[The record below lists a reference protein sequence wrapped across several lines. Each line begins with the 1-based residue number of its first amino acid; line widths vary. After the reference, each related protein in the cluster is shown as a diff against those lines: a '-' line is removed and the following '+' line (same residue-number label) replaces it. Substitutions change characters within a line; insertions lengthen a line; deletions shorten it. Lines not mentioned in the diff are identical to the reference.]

1 MDDTRVFMGSMPILP
16 SQGRNANLSTTRDKQ
31 VLGQISFQTCLES
44 AREKQPHPVAFSS
57 HAQSRLQER
66 NIKLTSEDLSR
77 LNSTVDKLAR
87 KGAKES
93 LVYLQD
99 VALVVSV
106 ANRTVI
112 TALNKMQ
119 GADNI
124 ITNIDSAAII

>member
-1 MDDTRVFMGSMPILP
+1 MPILP
-16 SQGRNANLSTTRDKQ
+16 TQGRNTRLLTETEKQ
-31 VLGQISFQTCLES
+31 VSGQLSFQAYLQS
-44 AREKQPHPVAFSS
+44 AREKQSQDVTFSS

-66 NIKLTSEDLSR
+66 NINLSAEDLDR
-77 LNSTVDKLAR
+77 LNSTIDKLAK
-87 KGAKES
+87 KGARES
-93 LVYLQD
+93 LVYMQE

-112 TALNKMQ
+112 TALNKLQ

>member
-16 SQGRNANLSTTRDKQ
+16 TQGRNTRLLTEPEKQ
-31 VLGQISFQTCLES
+31 VSGQLSFQAYLQS
-44 AREKQPHPVAFSS
+44 AREKQAQDVTFSS
-57 HAQSRLQER
+57 HAQNRLQER
-66 NIKLTSEDLSR
+66 NINLSAEDLAR
-77 LNSTVDKLAR
+77 LNSTIDKLAK
-87 KGAKES
+87 KGARES
-93 LVYLQD
+93 LVYMQE

-112 TALNKMQ
+112 TALNKLQ

>member
-93 LVYLQD
+93 LIYLQD

>member
-93 LVYLQD
+93 LIYLQD
-99 VALVVSV
+99 VALQTGN
-106 ANRTVI
+106 AG
-112 TALNKMQ
+112 KK
-119 GADNI
+119 
-124 ITNIDSAAII
+124 

>member
-119 GADNI
+119 GVDNI

>member
-1 MDDTRVFMGSMPILP
+1 MDDTRVFMGTMPILP
-16 SQGRNANLSTTRDKQ
+16 THGRSAKLSAEQGQQSS
-31 VLGQISFQTCLES
+31 GQLSFQAYLKS
-44 AREKQPHPVAFSS
+44 AREKQSQNVTFSS

-66 NIKLTSEDLSR
+66 NINLTNEDLAR
-77 LNSTVDKLAR
+77 LNSTVDKLAQ
-87 KGAKES
+87 KGARES
-93 LVYLQD
+93 LVYMQE

-112 TALNKMQ
+112 TALNKLQ